1 MTLPQNKCK
10 EKKKNSFKSNKKTM
24 TEKKTT
30 LPYLTDE
37 EWKNLKGRHG
47 KGKQVISF
55 KLILARP
62 RDIIVINKK

>member
-1 MTLPQNKCK
+1 
-10 EKKKNSFKSNKKTM
+10 M

-62 RDIIVINKK
+62 RDIIVINKKKNTCKIVNFAVPT